1 MTAYKM
7 SRQSYFTEQLNY
19 YLQKKGVS
27 KGALAAAL
35 GCLPSIVEAW
45 TKGERY
51 PDEKIIESIATYFG
65 LSKDTFSEKKMAT
78 EEEENNSPAKKII
91 AVGHCVRCGKP
102 IHQNDKYGMGTARRV
117 IKSEFLKNPVEEVV
131 YEYDP
136 EKTGYDYFCEAC
148 CDYLVEEARLVEQKK
163 NRIDLKNKRK
173 IKKRAFLIGFLTLI
187 AAFLISFVIVWNPFK
202 WFPWTLQL
210 SYKTLTVPGSM
221 LVAYYVSSFAFVT
234 MCANNWVGKGIGFVA
249 KLLFADSIGSVYKS
263 DNSVLH
269 MMSVKIMVAITIVLV
284 CTIIFIP
291 IALIFGIFA
300 MFAWPH
306 SSNVLNKDI
315 ERLSK
320 IV

>member
-1 MTAYKM
+1 M
-7 SRQSYFTEQLNY
+7 SRQSFFTEQLNY
-19 YLQKKGVS
+19 FLQKKGVS

-51 PDEKIIESIATYFG
+51 PDEKRIEEIAKYFG
-65 LSKDTFSEKKMAT
+65 VSSETFSEKKVLN
-78 EEEENNSPAKKII
+78 EEENNSPAKRMI

-102 IHQNDKYGMGTARRV
+102 IHEHDKYGMGTARQE
-117 IKSEFLKNPVEEVV
+117 IKSEFLKNPVEVTV

-136 EKTGYDYFCEAC
+136 EKTGYDYFCESC
-148 CDYLVEEARLVEQKK
+148 CNYLLEEAKLIEQKK
-163 NRIDLKNKRK
+163 NRIELKHKRK
-173 IKKRAFLIGFLTLI
+173 IKNKSFLIGFLTFL
-187 AAFLISFVIVWNPFK
+187 AAFLVGVVVVWNPFK
-202 WFPWTLQL
+202 WFPWALQI
-210 SYKTLTVPGSM
+210 SYKSLIVPASIIVG
-221 LVAYYVSSFAFVT
+221 YYAFSFAFV
-234 MCANNWVGKGIGFVA
+234 AISGNNWVGKGIRTIA
-249 KLLFADSIGSVYKS
+249 KVLYVESIGGISKS

-269 MMSVKIMVAITIVLV
+269 MFNVKAIVAVTIVLV

-306 SSNVLNKDI
+306 SANVLHKDI